1 MKDHKILKELRKG
14 PLQSMKDDEYA
25 MIEEQVTKMGIDGL
39 NGYAKR
45 MIEKGMR
52 EMASAMKKSLRD
64 ITKHEGGGHD
74 QASHGSWAG
83 EGGGSGTGDA
93 YANSA
98 RNKVDNAY
106 ETVRN
111 NSEFEKIPNSKKAL
125 DLLDKTFVA
134 LQEAQL
140 AIQPLPKLRAA
151 QSASALLQEVKTDFL
166 DKMDSSSKSKFSGFI
181 SEVKGAFSDT
191 EKLSSKILSN
201 FDDEGNPVNKATGV
215 RVGDMVSW
223 DSSGGTAR
231 GKVEHV
237 MREGVLGVPNSKFS
251 IKAEK
256 DDPAVLIRIYR
267 DDEETETLV
276 GHKMSTLKKNSE
288 VTKHGNHDQRSHGKW
303 ADETEGEY
311 EDTQGEHPRHSKV
324 NVGDDEGEFGDLSD
338 DDDMEAM
345 DMMDILRPPKITA
358 SQRMSN
364 DYISQYSIKP
374 SLRNRG

>member
-1 MKDHKILKELRKG
+1 MSAKEATMLDELRAKELKSLSDAEYKIIRSEVENKG
-14 PLQSMKDDEYA
+14 IRALRGSSA
-25 MIEEQVTKMGIDGL
+25 QVVFAAL
-39 NGYAKR
+39 
-45 MIEKGMR
+45 R
-52 EMASAMKKSLRD
+52 ERDKAMK
-64 ITKHEGGGHD
+64 
-74 QASHGSWAG
+74 
-83 EGGGSGTGDA
+83 
-93 YANSA
+93 
-98 RNKVDNAY
+98 
-106 ETVRN
+106 
-111 NSEFEKIPNSKKAL
+111 
-125 DLLDKTFVA
+125 
-134 LQEAQL
+134 
-140 AIQPLPKLRAA
+140 
-151 QSASALLQEVKTDFL
+151 
-166 DKMDSSSKSKFSGFI
+166 
-181 SEVKGAFSDT
+181 
-191 EKLSSKILSN
+191 
-201 FDDEGNPVNKATGV
+201 KATGV